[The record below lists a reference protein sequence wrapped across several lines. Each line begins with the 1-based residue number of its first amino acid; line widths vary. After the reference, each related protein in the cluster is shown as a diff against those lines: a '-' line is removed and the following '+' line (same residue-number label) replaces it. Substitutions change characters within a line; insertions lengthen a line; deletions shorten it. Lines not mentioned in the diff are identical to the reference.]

1 MRLAGRE
8 LDTGDAELVVLCVPD
23 GAIAEV
29 AAGIPVGPWLGH
41 TSGATPLTALTPH
54 SRRFSLHPLQTFTHS
69 RGPEQLDGSFA
80 AVTADGAEART
91 QALWLARTLGLTP
104 FELAD
109 EDRVLYHAGAVVAS
123 NFLVALHGAAVELV
137 EAAGAPAPAL
147 VPLMRRVIDNGF
159 ELTGP
164 ITRGDAATV
173 EAHVEEI
180 RERRPSLE
188 ALYRVLADATATMA
202 R

>member
-69 RGPEQLDGSFA
+69 RGPEQLDGAFA
-80 AVTADGAEART
+80 AVTADGGEART
-91 QALWLARTLGLTP
+91 QALWLAHTLGLTP

-137 EAAGAPAPAL
+137 EAAGAPAP
-147 VPLMRRVIDNGF
+147 
-159 ELTGP
+159 
-164 ITRGDAATV
+164 
-173 EAHVEEI
+173 
-180 RERRPSLE
+180 
-188 ALYRVLADATATMA
+188 
-202 R
+202 